1 MGDRQF
7 PRAVGMNKEIQQPEV
22 DLRELLAT
30 AEDAQHKVSASSPQW
45 RRTLMGV
52 LVSAI
57 FYSQLIEIPW
67 LSISVLFF
75 FLVIF
80 IVAGVYGYRTR
91 GVRQAVRGSG
101 KPMQQWWLHDVPP
114 WPAKMGAGR
123 VHAAYSEPLSC
134 LFSTRFRHR
143 GGRYPSDVVERCVHI
158 LVCQVLGSDVLI
170 WKKKRR
176 SRREPLA
183 LCCWTNICTLCR
195 GRKSVPLYGRQK
207 RFPIVMR

>member
-1 MGDRQF
+1 MCCEEQRCVAETMRSKKLHIRNLRKGEKAMGDRQF
-7 PRAVGMNKEIQQPEV
+7 PRAVGVNKELQQSEA

-45 RRTLMGV
+45 RRILMGV

-114 WPAKMGAGR
+114 GQRKWALAGYMLLILSPFLVSSARDFGIVAGVILATLLSGVAIFWFAK
-123 VHAAYSEPLSC
+123 YSEAMS
-134 LFSTRFRHR
+134 
-143 GGRYPSDVVERCVHI
+143 
-158 LVCQVLGSDVLI
+158 
-170 WKKKRR
+170 
-176 SRREPLA
+176 
-183 LCCWTNICTLCR
+183 
-195 GRKSVPLYGRQK
+195 
-207 RFPIVMR
+207 